1 MRNTKGS
8 VSVLEVIVIPLLI
21 VEVLYLLWTGFS
33 WYHRHV
39 AGGNDNMK
47 LNTCESVAKV
57 NSLNGMQCPVNGCDG
72 TNCTHHITDGYIG
85 FYDNVSNTIVGEKT
99 QGYNESEKE
108 VIGKEEYFGEVNS
121 LVIEVKVVN
130 GELKYR
136 WVKGVN

>member
-8 VSVLEVIVIPLLI
+8 VSVLEIIVIPLLI

-39 AGGNDNMK
+39 ASGNDNLK

-72 TNCTHHITDGYIG
+72 THCTHHITGGYIG

-121 LVIEVKVVN
+121 LVIEVKVIN

-136 WVKGVN
+136 WVKGVD

>member
-1 MRNTKGS
+1 MKNTKGS

-21 VEVLYLLWTGFS
+21 VEVLYLLWAGFS

-39 AGGNDNMK
+39 AVGNDNMK

-121 LVIEVKVVN
+121 LVIEVKVIN

>member
-8 VSVLEVIVIPLLI
+8 VSVLEIIVIPLLI
-21 VEVLYLLWTGFS
+21 VEVLYLLWAGFS

-39 AGGNDNMK
+39 ASGNDNMK

-72 TNCTHHITDGYIG
+72 TNCTHHIAGGYIG

-121 LVIEVKVVN
+121 LVIEVKVIN

-136 WVKGVN
+136 WVKGVS

>member
-21 VEVLYLLWTGFS
+21 VEALYLLWAGFS

-39 AGGNDNMK
+39 ASGNDNMK

-72 TNCTHHITDGYIG
+72 THCTHHITSGYIG

-121 LVIEVKVVN
+121 LVIEVKVIN

-136 WVKGVN
+136 WVKGVD